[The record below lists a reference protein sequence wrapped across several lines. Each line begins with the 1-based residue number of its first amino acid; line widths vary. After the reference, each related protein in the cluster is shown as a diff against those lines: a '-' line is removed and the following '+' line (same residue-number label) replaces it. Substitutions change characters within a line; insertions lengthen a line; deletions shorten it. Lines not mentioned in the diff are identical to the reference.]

1 MSRHFAA
8 AAAVALASAL
18 AQAEALPDPTRPP
31 SAGAASAEA
40 GAGAGAAAPL
50 GLQAVILRPQGRSVA
65 IINGQ
70 TVAVGD
76 QVGAARLIS
85 LTADE
90 AVLEGPKGK
99 EVLKLLPAVDKTR
112 ASAATAAKKEI
123 SGRGNNHD

>member
-31 SAGAASAEA
+31 SAGAASAE
-40 GAGAGAAAPL
+40 AGAGAAAPL